1 MSILISDWFAVKS
14 IISRDSFC
22 AAEVD
27 IFRAVWAWSKA
38 NPGENIQSILQEIRL
53 ELVTI
58 QDLLKVV
65 RPTEMIQA
73 DILLDAIQ
81 SRTEL
86 RDTDLRY
93 RGYKVQVTYY
103 FTNYLKVVESK
114 IICIRCPGRMSLFL
128 GRELQSWLVKS
139 NLRCWT
145 VTARIM
151 TWREASAGE
160 YSPLIGYTETF

>member
-114 IICIRCPGRMSLFL
+114 IIFVVSDAGGECRCS
-128 GRELQSWLVKS
+128 
-139 NLRCWT
+139 
-145 VTARIM
+145 
-151 TWREASAGE
+151 SAG
-160 YSPLIGYTETF
+160 SFSLGW

>member
-93 RGYKVQVTYY
+93 RGYKVQ
-103 FTNYLKVVESK
+103 
-114 IICIRCPGRMSLFL
+114 LFL
-128 GRELQSWLVKS
+128 LFYKLFES
-139 NLRCWT
+139 C
-145 VTARIM
+145 
-151 TWREASAGE
+151 
-160 YSPLIGYTETF
+160 

>member
-93 RGYKVQVTYY
+93 RGYKVQLFFLFYK
-103 FTNYLKVVESK
+103 LKVVGSK
-114 IICIRCPGRMSLFL
+114 IIFIVSDAGGECRCS
-128 GRELQSWLVKS
+128 
-139 NLRCWT
+139 
-145 VTARIM
+145 
-151 TWREASAGE
+151 SAG
-160 YSPLIGYTETF
+160 SFSLGW